1 MKSFIDNLRALY
13 KHRDLMLSWT
23 YRLIRGRYQ
32 QSILGGLWAVI
43 VPTAS
48 TVIFSVIFTFFV
60 PIDTGEVPYF
70 VFSYTA
76 MIPWTFFTSSISEM
90 SNSLIGNMNLVSK
103 IYFPREILPIATV
116 LARLLDFLIGFCML
130 VILMFFYKMPVNLL
144 SWLFLPIVL
153 LIQIMLSLGIG
164 LAGAAMN
171 VFYRDVS
178 YVIGLGLQ
186 IWLYAS
192 PILYPVT
199 SVPERFRSIYF
210 LNPMA
215 GVIESYRAI
224 LLHQTLPS
232 SNLILSAGISIV
244 MLFIGYWIFK
254 KVEFQFADV
263 I

>member
-1 MKSFIDNLRALY
+1 
-13 KHRDLMLSWT
+13 
-23 YRLIRGRYQ
+23 
-32 QSILGGLWAVI
+32 
-43 VPTAS
+43 
-48 TVIFSVIFTFFV
+48 
-60 PIDTGEVPYF
+60 
-70 VFSYTA
+70 
-76 MIPWTFFTSSISEM
+76 
-90 SNSLIGNMNLVSK
+90 
-103 IYFPREILPIATV
+103 
-116 LARLLDFLIGFCML
+116 
-130 VILMFFYKMPVNLL
+130 
-144 SWLFLPIVL
+144 
-153 LIQIMLSLGIG
+153 
-164 LAGAAMN
+164 MN

-178 YVIGLGLQ
+178 YIIGLGLQ

-224 LLHQTLPS
+224 LLHQSLPS